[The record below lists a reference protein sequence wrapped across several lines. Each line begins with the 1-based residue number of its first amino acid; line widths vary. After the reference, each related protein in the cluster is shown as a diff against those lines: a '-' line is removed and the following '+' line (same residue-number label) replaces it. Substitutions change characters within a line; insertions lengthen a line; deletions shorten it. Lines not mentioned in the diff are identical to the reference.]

1 MVYFKQQVMKSE
13 LFANRTEAGKLLSEK
28 LLQYK
33 GTDAVVL
40 AIPRGGVPVGY
51 EIAKR
56 LQLPLGIL
64 LSKKIGHPSNKE
76 YAVGSVSLDSVIVNE
91 RIQLPEDYIENEIV
105 RLRELLLEKQLLYM
119 GNENFPGVE
128 GKNVIVVDD
137 GIATGNTVL
146 VSIAMLR
153 KKNAKKIIIAVPV
166 VPSDNVE
173 VFQQKADE
181 FVFLLAPYYF
191 EAVGAF
197 YEVFGQVEDE
207 EVIRLLNEA
216 KHLN

>member
-1 MVYFKQQVMKSE
+1 MVDFKQQVMESE
-13 LFANRTEAGKLLSEK
+13 LFANRTEAGRLLSEK
-28 LLQYK
+28 LLHYK
-33 GTDAVVL
+33 DTNAVVL

-76 YAVGSVSLDSVIVNE
+76 YAVGSVSLDSVIINE
-91 RIQLPEDYIENEIV
+91 RIQLPDDYIANEIE
-105 RLRELLLEKQLLYM
+105 RLRKLLLEKQLLYM
-119 GNENFPGVE
+119 GNEEFPDVE

-137 GIATGNTVL
+137 GIATGSTVL

-153 KKNAKKIIIAVPV
+153 KKNAGKIIVAVPV

-173 VFQQKADE
+173 VFRQKADE

-197 YEVFGQVEDE
+197 YEVFGQVEDA
-207 EVIRLLNEA
+207 EVIRLLNDA
-216 KHLN
+216 KHLH

>member
-1 MVYFKQQVMKSE
+1 MKSNI
-13 LFANRTEAGKLLSEK
+13 FANRTEAGILLSEK
-28 LLQYK
+28 LLGYK
-33 GTDAVVL
+33 DTDAVVL

-51 EIAKR
+51 EIATR

-64 LSKKIGHPSNKE
+64 LSKKIGHPHNKE

-91 RIQLPEDYIENEIV
+91 RIQLPEEYIENEIV
-105 RLRELLLEKQLLYM
+105 RLRKLLLEKQLLYM
-119 GNENFPGVE
+119 GNEKFPDVE

-137 GIATGNTVL
+137 GIATGSTVL

-153 KKNAKKIIIAVPV
+153 QKNAGKIIVAVPV

-173 VFQQKADE
+173 LFRAKADE
-181 FVFLLAPYYF
+181 FVFLLAPNYF

-197 YEVFGQVEDE
+197 YEVFRQVEDE
-207 EVIRLLNEA
+207 EVIQLLNKA
-216 KHLN
+216 KHSH

>member
-1 MVYFKQQVMKSE
+1 MESE
-13 LFANRTEAGKLLSEK
+13 LFANRTEAGRLLSEK

-33 GTDAVVL
+33 GIDTVVL

-64 LSKKIGHPSNKE
+64 LSKKIGHPANKE
-76 YAVGSVSLDSVIVNE
+76 YAIGSVSLDSVIVNE
-91 RIQLPEDYIENEIV
+91 HIQIPEEYITNEIA
-105 RLRELLLEKQLLYM
+105 RLRKLLMEKQLLYM
-119 GNENFPGVE
+119 GNENFPDVE

-137 GIATGNTVL
+137 GIATGSTVL

-153 KKNAKKIIIAVPV
+153 KKKAGKIIVAVPV
-166 VPSDNVE
+166 VPSDNVAL
-173 VFQQKADE
+173 FRNKADE
-181 FVFLLAPYYF
+181 FVYLLAPDYF

-197 YEVFGQVEDE
+197 YEVFNQVEDE
-207 EVIRLLNEA
+207 EVIRLLHDINYT
-216 KHLN
+216 N

>member
-1 MVYFKQQVMKSE
+1 MESNMFV
-13 LFANRTEAGKLLSEK
+13 NRTEAGKLLSEK

-33 GTDAVVL
+33 GTNAVVL

-64 LSKKIGHPSNKE
+64 LSKKIGHPANKE

-91 RIQLPEDYIENEIV
+91 HIQLPEEYITNEIA
-105 RLRELLLEKQLLYM
+105 RLRKVLLEKQRLYM
-119 GNENFPGVE
+119 GNDEFPNVE
-128 GKNVIVVDD
+128 GKNIIVVDD
-137 GIATGNTVL
+137 GIATGSTVL

-153 KKNAKKIIIAVPV
+153 KKNTGKIIVAVPV
-166 VPSDNVE
+166 VPSDNVALFRE
-173 VFQQKADE
+173 KADE
-181 FVFLLAPYYF
+181 FVYLLAPDYF

-197 YEVFGQVEDE
+197 YEVFQQVEDK
-207 EVIRLLNEA
+207 EVIQLLNDT
-216 KHLN
+216 KHVH

>member
-1 MVYFKQQVMKSE
+1 M
-13 LFANRTEAGKLLSEK
+13 FANRTEAGRLLSEK

-33 GTDAVVL
+33 GTNAVVL

-64 LSKKIGHPSNKE
+64 LSKKIGHPTNKE
-76 YAVGSVSLDSVIVNE
+76 YAVGSVSLDSVMINE
-91 RIQLPEDYIENEIV
+91 HIQLPGDYIANEIV
-105 RLRELLLEKQLLYM
+105 RLRKLLLEKQLLYM
-119 GNENFPGVE
+119 GNENFPDVE

-137 GIATGNTVL
+137 GIATGSTVL

-153 KKNAKKIIIAVPV
+153 KKNTGKIIVAVPV
-166 VPSDNVE
+166 VPSDNVALFRE
-173 VFQQKADE
+173 KADE
-181 FVFLLAPYYF
+181 FVYLLAPDYF

-197 YEVFGQVEDE
+197 YEVFYQVEDE
-207 EVIRLLNEA
+207 EVIRLLHDINYT
-216 KHLN
+216 N

>member
-1 MVYFKQQVMKSE
+1 MKSNI
-13 LFANRTEAGKLLSEK
+13 FANRTEAGILLSEK
-28 LLQYK
+28 LLGYK
-33 GTDAVVL
+33 DTDAVVL

-51 EIAKR
+51 EIATR

-64 LSKKIGHPSNKE
+64 LSKKIGHPHNKE

-91 RIQLPEDYIENEIV
+91 RIQLPEEYIENEII
-105 RLRELLLEKQLLYM
+105 RLRKLLLEKQLLYM
-119 GNENFPGVE
+119 GNEKFPDVE

-137 GIATGNTVL
+137 GIATGSTVL

-153 KKNAKKIIIAVPV
+153 QKNAGKIIVAVPV

-173 VFQQKADE
+173 LFRAKADE
-181 FVFLLAPYYF
+181 FVFLLAPNYF

-197 YEVFGQVEDE
+197 YEVFRQVEDE
-207 EVIRLLNEA
+207 EVIQLLNKA
-216 KHLN
+216 KHSH

>member
-1 MVYFKQQVMKSE
+1 MESNM
-13 LFANRTEAGKLLSEK
+13 FANRAEAGRLLSEK
-28 LLQYK
+28 LFDYK
-33 GTDAVVL
+33 GTDTVVL

-64 LSKKIGHPSNKE
+64 LSKKIGHPANKE
-76 YAVGSVSLDSVIVNE
+76 YAVGSVSLDSVIINE
-91 RIQLPEDYIENEIV
+91 RVQLPEAYIENEIV
-105 RLRELLLEKQLLYM
+105 RLRKLLLEKQLLYM
-119 GNENFPGVE
+119 GNATFPDVK

-137 GIATGNTVL
+137 GIATGSTVL

-153 KKNAKKIIIAVPV
+153 KKKAGQIIVAVPV

-173 VFQQKADE
+173 LFRQKADA
-181 FVFLLAPYYF
+181 FVYLLAPHYF

-197 YEVFGQVEDE
+197 YEVFDQVEDA
-207 EVIRLLNEA
+207 EVIRLL
-216 KHLN
+216 KDVKQLY